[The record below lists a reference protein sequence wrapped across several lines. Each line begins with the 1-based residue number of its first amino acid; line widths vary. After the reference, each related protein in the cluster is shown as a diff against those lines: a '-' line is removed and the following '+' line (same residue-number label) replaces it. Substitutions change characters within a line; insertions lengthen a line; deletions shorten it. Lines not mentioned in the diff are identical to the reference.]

1 MNFILK
7 LAQAVVLCSVT
18 TLAFAGMAVAQ
29 GGDVGRAAKHRAL
42 SWMPPDVNAPLPSLT
57 SMPPCDLPKVLQDA
71 GAQAVELTANLEN
84 FTAEEKIE
92 YQRLDRDGVP
102 EESDF
107 SVFDYVFAFEQ
118 VGGGRASR
126 EYRTPA
132 KGGHA
137 FPASAQDTGEAAL
150 ALIFLPA
157 LQTDYEMTCEGLDK
171 WNGQVAWVIHFRQRQ
186 DKAAR
191 TLQFRVTKGTYF
203 ARLAGRAW
211 IAIENGHIVHLE
223 TNTMQAIPSINIQSG
238 ATAIDY
244 APVQIT
250 SRKLELWLPERIE
263 AYWEIGDRRTILYHT
278 FSDFR
283 VFSVEIQENVEKP
296 KEQ

>member
-1 MNFILK
+1 MNFISK
-7 LAQAVVLCSVT
+7 PTQVVVLCCMAIA
-18 TLAFAGMAVAQ
+18 AFAGMAVAQ
-29 GGDVGRAAKHRAL
+29 SGDAGRAAKHKTL
-42 SWMPPDVNAPLPSLT
+42 SWTPPDVHAPLPSLAA
-57 SMPPCDLPKVLQDA
+57 MPPCDLNSVLQDA
-71 GAQAVELTANLEN
+71 GARAEELTANLEN

-102 EESDF
+102 EENDF
-107 SVFDYVFAFEQ
+107 SVFDYVFAFEE
-118 VGGGRASR
+118 VWGGRVSR

-150 ALIFLPA
+150 ALIFLPVMR
-157 LQTDYEMTCEGLDK
+157 TDYEMTCEGLDK
-171 WNGQVAWVIHFRQRQ
+171 WKGQVVWVIHFRQRP

-211 IAIENGHIVHLE
+211 IAMESGHIVHLE
-223 TNTMQAIPSINIQSG
+223 TNTMQPIPSINIQSG

-244 APVQIT
+244 APVQIV

-278 FSDFR
+278 FSDFK
-283 VFSVEIQENVEKP
+283 VFSVETQENVAKP

>member
-1 MNFILK
+1 MNLISK
-7 LAQAVVLCSVT
+7 PAQVVVLCCVAI
-18 TLAFAGMAVAQ
+18 LAFAGMAVAQ
-29 GGDVGRAAKHRAL
+29 SGDVGHAAKHKTL
-42 SWMPPDVNAPLPSLT
+42 SWTPPNVNAPLPST
-57 SMPPCDLPKVLQDA
+57 AAMPPCDLPKVLQDA
-71 GAQAVELTANLEN
+71 AARAVELTANLEN

-102 EESDF
+102 EENDF

-118 VGGGRASR
+118 VGGGRVSR

-137 FPASAQDTGEAAL
+137 FPASAQDTGEVAL

-157 LQTDYEMTCEGLDK
+157 MQADYEMTCEGSDK
-171 WNGQVAWVIHFRQRQ
+171 WKGQAVWVIHFRQRP
-186 DKAAR
+186 DKPAR

-211 IAIENGHIVHLE
+211 IAAENGHIVHLE
-223 TNTMQAIPSINIQSG
+223 TNTMQSIPSINIQSG

-244 APVQIT
+244 APVQIA
-250 SRKLELWLPERIE
+250 SRNLELWLPERIE